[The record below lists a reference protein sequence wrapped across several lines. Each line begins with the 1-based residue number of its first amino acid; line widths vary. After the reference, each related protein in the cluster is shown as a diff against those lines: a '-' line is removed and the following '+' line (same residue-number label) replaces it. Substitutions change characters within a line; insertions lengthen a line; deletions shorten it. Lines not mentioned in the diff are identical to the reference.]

1 MGVRKLKSSLG
12 SEEIPSL
19 LVKNRPKCALSLMRA
34 DLIATQFE
42 VPGRLLS
49 IRAVG
54 SGNINDTFLGV
65 FKADIGNFCIIIQR
79 IRKSIFPQ
87 PEIIM
92 QNLRVLS
99 DHCVHVINDEIEESD
114 RPWEFTQIIKTKS
127 GEDYIIDENGDLW
140 RGLKFIEAGAVFESV
155 QSLEHAY
162 EVGAALGHFHHM
174 VSTLPYQKLNYS
186 LPNFHIASHAL
197 SELEHAV
204 KSPSAEMSINTSPTT
219 QKALNFIAQRKQGI
233 FELENALQKGKLK
246 LSVTHGDPK
255 AGNVMI
261 HEATGLGICLIDCD
275 TVQPGLILND
285 IADAIRSLC
294 NPAGEDPI
302 NLQSVG
308 LDLNLLSAFFD
319 GYKSKA
325 KSLLN
330 TQEIQYLW
338 TALHTITLELG
349 IRFLTDHLR
358 GDVYFKIRQPGHNL
372 HRALVQFHL
381 AESIEK
387 QESAIREI
395 LEKRNDG

>member
-1 MGVRKLKSSLG
+1 
-12 SEEIPSL
+12 
-19 LVKNRPKCALSLMRA
+19 MRA
-34 DLIATQFE
+34 DIIATQFE

-49 IRAVG
+49 IRPVG

-65 FKADIGNFCIIIQR
+65 YIAEFGNFCIIIQR
-79 IRKSIFPQ
+79 IRKNIFPQ

-92 QNLRVLS
+92 KNLRILS
-99 DHCVHVINDEIEESD
+99 DHCIKKINEELEVSD
-114 RPWEFTQIIKTKS
+114 RPWEFVQIIKTKT
-127 GEDYIIDENGDLW
+127 GEDYVLDENGDLW
-140 RGLKFIEAGAVFESV
+140 RGLKFIEAGVVFESV
-155 QSLEHAY
+155 QSLEHAF
-162 EVGAALGHFHHM
+162 EVGTTLGHFHHL
-174 VSTLPYQKLNYS
+174 VSTLPYQQLNYT
-186 LPNFHIASHAL
+186 LPNFHVASRAL
-197 SELEHAV
+197 LELEQAV
-204 KSPSAEMSINTSPTT
+204 KSPSAEMSIHTSPTT
-219 QKALNFIAQRKQGI
+219 QKALNFIGQRKDKI
-233 FELENALQKGKLK
+233 LELENALQKGKLK

-261 HEATGLGICLIDCD
+261 HEATGQGLCLIDCD

-302 NLQSVG
+302 DLQSVG

-319 GYKSKA
+319 GYKSQA
-325 KSLLN
+325 ENLLN
-330 TQEIQYLW
+330 PEEIRYLW

-358 GDVYFKIRQPGHNL
+358 GDVYFKVRKPGHNL

-387 QESAIREI
+387 QEFAIREI
-395 LEKRNDG
+395 LEKQNND

>member
-1 MGVRKLKSSLG
+1 M
-12 SEEIPSL
+12 PSL
-19 LVKNRPKCALSLMRA
+19 LAKKRPKYGLSLMRA

-49 IRAVG
+49 IRPVG

-65 FKADIGNFCIIIQR
+65 FKAEVGNFCVIIQR
-79 IRKSIFPQ
+79 IRKSVFPQ

-92 QNLRVLS
+92 QNLRVVS
-99 DHCVHVINDEIEESD
+99 EHCIKIINDEIEASD
-114 RPWEFTQIIKTKS
+114 RPWEFIQIIKTKS
-127 GEDYIIDENGDLW
+127 GADYVLDANGDLW
-140 RGLKFIEAGAVFESV
+140 RALKFIEAGIVFESV
-155 QSLEHAY
+155 QSLEHAF
-162 EVGAALGHFHHM
+162 EVGATLGHFHHM
-174 VSTLPYQKLNYS
+174 VSTLPYQQLKYS
-186 LPNFHIASHAL
+186 LPHFHVTSHVL
-197 SELEHAV
+197 SELEQAV
-204 KSPSAEMSINTSPTT
+204 KSSSAEMSIKTSPTT
-219 QKALNFIAQRKQGI
+219 QKALTFIGQRKQKI
-233 FELENALQKGKLK
+233 LELENALQKGILK

-261 HEATGLGICLIDCD
+261 HEATGQGLCMIDCD
-275 TVQPGLILND
+275 TIQPGLILHD

-325 KSLLN
+325 KNLLN
-330 TQEIQYLW
+330 TEEISYLW

-349 IRFLTDHLR
+349 VRFLTDHLR

-387 QESAIREI
+387 QEFMIREI
-395 LEKRNDG
+395 LEKRSDG

>member
-1 MGVRKLKSSLG
+1 
-12 SEEIPSL
+12 
-19 LVKNRPKCALSLMRA
+19 MRA
-34 DLIATQFE
+34 DLIATQFD

-49 IRAVG
+49 VRAVG

-65 FKADIGNFCIIIQR
+65 FKATQGNFCVIIQR
-79 IRKSIFPQ
+79 IRKNVFPK

-99 DHCVHVINDEIEESD
+99 EHCVKIINQELAESD
-114 RPWEFTQIIKTKS
+114 RPWEFIQIIKTKS
-127 GEDYIIDENGDLW
+127 GADYVIDENGDLW
-140 RGLKFIEAGAVFESV
+140 RALKFIEAGIVFESV
-155 QSLEHAY
+155 QGLEHAF
-162 EVGAALGHFHHM
+162 EVGATLGHFHHM
-174 VSTLPYQKLNYS
+174 VSTLPHQQLKYS
-186 LPNFHIASHAL
+186 LPYFHVTSHVL

-219 QKALNFIAQRKQGI
+219 QKALNFLAQRKQKVL
-233 FELENALQKGKLK
+233 ELENALQKGILK

-261 HEATGLGICLIDCD
+261 HEATGQGLCLIDCD

-325 KSLLN
+325 KNLLN
-330 TQEIQYLW
+330 SQEISYLW

-349 IRFLTDHLR
+349 VRFLTDHLK

-387 QESAIREI
+387 QESLIREI
-395 LEKRNDG
+395 LEKSNND